1 MTTEIRIEADEARR
15 LKNDTAF
22 KQFMQS
28 VRENQMQVFA
38 NSGAADV
45 AAREDAHAMIRAL
58 NQVEV
63 TLDAALAAETLLDR
77 KQRTEHRWNRLP

>member
-1 MTTEIRIEADEARR
+1 MSTNIRIQAEEAKR
-15 LKNDTAF
+15 LKSDTAF

-38 NSGAADV
+38 SSGAADV
-45 AAREDAHAMIRAL
+45 AAREEAHAIIRAL
-58 NQVEV
+58 NQIEV

-77 KQRTEHRWNRLP
+77 KQRT

>member
-28 VRENQMQVFA
+28 VRENQMQIFA
-38 NSGAADV
+38 SSGAADV
-45 AAREDAHAMIRAL
+45 AVREEAHAIMRAL
-58 NQVEV
+58 NQIEV
-63 TLDAALAAETLLDR
+63 NLDAALAAETLLDR
-77 KQRTEHRWNRLP
+77 KQRK

>member
-28 VRENQMQVFA
+28 VRENQMQIFA
-38 NSGAADV
+38 SSGAADV
-45 AAREDAHAMIRAL
+45 AVREEAHAILRAL
-58 NQVEV
+58 NQIEV
-63 TLDAALAAETLLDR
+63 NLDAALAAETLLDR
-77 KQRTEHRWNRLP
+77 KQRK

>member
-1 MTTEIRIEADEARR
+1 MTTEIRMEADEARR

-22 KQFMQS
+22 QQFVQS

-45 AAREDAHAMIRAL
+45 AAREEAHSIMRAL
-58 NQVEV
+58 NQIEV

-77 KQRTEHRWNRLP
+77 KQRT

>member
-38 NSGAADV
+38 SSEAADV
-45 AAREDAHAMIRAL
+45 AAREEAHAMIRAL
-58 NQVEV
+58 NQIEV

-77 KQRTEHRWNRLP
+77 KQRK

>member
-28 VRENQMQVFA
+28 VRENQMQIFA
-38 NSGAADV
+38 SSGAADV
-45 AAREDAHAMIRAL
+45 AVREEAHAIIRAL
-58 NQVEV
+58 NRIEV
-63 TLDAALAAETLLDR
+63 NLDAALAAETLLDR
-77 KQRTEHRWNRLP
+77 KQRK

>member
-38 NSGAADV
+38 SSGAADV
-45 AAREDAHAMIRAL
+45 VAREEAHAIIRAL
-58 NQVEV
+58 NQIEV

-77 KQRTEHRWNRLP
+77 KQRK